1 MSEELFLRTKPGT
14 VLGIFLYAVAFH
26 VAILRHYA
34 RGASSP
40 SQSAF
45 INHPLVNIIFPLIGG
60 VFLTALILQL
70 RRATRLWTG
79 PGHSRTILLG
89 GVFGVI
95 ATTFAFEAFYILLSL
110 YATFFIPGEIPR
122 PPDLHWT
129 LLFEMYMLNIQTY
142 GLIPI
147 FDYGP
152 IELLNGL
159 MIGTWLVLTRVYS
172 ARSKSMETRL

>member
-1 MSEELFLRTKPGT
+1 
-14 VLGIFLYAVAFH
+14 
-26 VAILRHYA
+26 
-34 RGASSP
+34 
-40 SQSAF
+40 
-45 INHPLVNIIFPLIGG
+45 
-60 VFLTALILQL
+60 LILQL

-95 ATTFAFEAFYILLSL
+95 ATTFAFEAFYLLLGL
-110 YATFFIPGEIPR
+110 YATFFVQGEVPM
-122 PPDLHWT
+122 PPHLRWT
-129 LLFEMYMLNIQTY
+129 VIFELYMIDIQTY

-147 FDYGP
+147 FHYGP

-172 ARSKSMETRL
+172 GRPKSRET